1 MSHTDVL
8 IIGAGISGLLC
19 ATELQRAGLS
29 VRLVDKGRG
38 FGGRMATRRM
48 AGGRLDHGAQFF
60 TVRDQRFQ
68 NYVDEWLD
76 AGVIREW
83 FRHSPKD
90 SNPNGYPRYC
100 GVNGMTD
107 APKYL
112 AQSLQVERSTR
123 ITELSRELDTWVARS
138 DSGSQF
144 TAGYLVV
151 TVPAPQAISLLDTTG
166 LKYAGDDEAGLRA
179 IRYAKGLATMA
190 ILDGPSALPENG
202 IIQLFTSP
210 LSLIA
215 DNRVKKIS
223 PEVHAITIHADAD
236 FADAHW
242 DSPDEVRGPLMLEAA
257 ATWLGS
263 KVLEYDCHRWGFT
276 SPLNPWHEKYFT
288 NASLRLTL
296 AGDSFGGAR
305 VEGAALSGI
314 EAAASVLQSS
324 GINLRGS

>member
-1 MSHTDVL
+1 MSHTDVM

-19 ATELQRAGLS
+19 ATELQRAGLK

-60 TVRDQRFQ
+60 TVRDERFQ
-68 NYVDEWLD
+68 NYVDEWLE

-100 GVNGMTD
+100 GINGMTD
-107 APKYL
+107 APKFL
-112 AQSLQVERSTR
+112 AESLRVERSER
-123 ITELSRELDTWVARS
+123 IIELSRELDAWVARS
-138 DSGSQF
+138 ENGAQY
-144 TAGYLVV
+144 TAGYLVI
-151 TVPAPQAISLLDTTG
+151 TAPAPQALSLLDTTG
-166 LKYAGDDEAGLRA
+166 LKYAGEDETGLRA
-179 IRYAKGLATMA
+179 IRYAKGLATLA
-190 ILDGPSALPENG
+190 ILDGPSALPEEG
-202 IIQLFTSP
+202 IVQLFKSP
-210 LSLIA
+210 LALIA

-223 PEVHAITIHADAD
+223 PQVNAITIHADAD
-236 FADAHW
+236 FAEAHW

-257 ATWLGS
+257 APWLGS
-263 KVLEYDCHRWGFT
+263 RVVEYNCHRWGFT
-276 SPLNPWHEKYFT
+276 TPLNPWHEKHFT

-305 VEGAALSGI
+305 IEGAALSGI
-314 EAAASVLQSS
+314 EAAEAVLQSS